1 MESESIQSRRART
14 VFYVNRQSF
23 GVTIAED
30 TPLEDVVDSME
41 RHRIKRV
48 PVVREGRWSAFVS
61 RADLLR
67 ALASAVRTLAATS
80 RTDADI
86 RQYVLSIA
94 CRSGVGVEEFCQCR
108 S

>member
-14 VFYVNRQSF
+14 VFLRKPAIIRRHDRRGYSTRGCGGF
-23 GVTIAED
+23 HGA
-30 TPLEDVVDSME
+30 TPHQARAVG
-41 RHRIKRV
+41 
-48 PVVREGRWSAFVS
+48 REGRWSAFVS

-94 CRSGVGVEEFCQCR
+94 CRSGV
-108 S
+108 